1 MAARGPPL
9 STKVDGRLRDG
20 DVGAEVNVL
29 NGVEKLHTFAHGALE
44 RFAAGDEAG
53 AAGAFIDDG
62 GGDGFFEVVGTGGAA
77 AIDQPGASHVAVG
90 NLVATEIDGMIAG
103 KFGIDALVE
112 FSVAGVAHVEGGVTA
127 VIFGQLL
134 LDNVG

>member
-9 STKVDGRLRDG
+9 STKIGGRLRDG

-29 NGVEKLHTFAHGALE
+29 NGVEKLHAFAHGALE

-62 GGDGFFEVVGTGGAA
+62 GGDSFFEVVGTGSAA
-77 AIDQPGASHVAVG
+77 AVDEPCAAHVAVG
-90 NLVATEIDGMIAG
+90 DLIAAKIDRMIAG
-103 KFGIDALVE
+103 KVGIDALVE
-112 FSVAGVAHVEGGVTA
+112 FSVAGVAHVQGG
-127 VIFGQLL
+127 I
-134 LDNVG
+134 